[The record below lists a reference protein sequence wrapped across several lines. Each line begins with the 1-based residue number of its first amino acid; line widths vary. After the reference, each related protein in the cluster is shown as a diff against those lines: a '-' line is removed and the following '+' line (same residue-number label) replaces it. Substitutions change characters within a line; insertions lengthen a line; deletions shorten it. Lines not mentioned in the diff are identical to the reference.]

1 MIALLERVKRLRPPS
16 IPPNPGGEI
25 SPPSVPRPPS
35 PKVGGGGGSPGARL
49 LGLNLGPLSSW
60 LFGISRGHSVGVP
73 NLLGFVAPHPQQVG
87 DSGPLVTP
95 TPTGRGLLSVDQRGA
110 TLVTYVLVLPLLILL
125 VFGSFAVWRIMAI
138 RQTLFLG
145 TYKAAWEL
153 SQQAREL
160 SLDDPDEWWRIADS
174 TIREEVE
181 GRGGKG
187 GNRLI
192 DSGFTLDVAVTLP
205 VELACPSSAPR
216 LIDDILFTVK
226 ATLSL
231 PAPIR
236 IPFLD
241 PKPITLTER
250 HTSFVKCPRGWD
262 PPPEE
267 HIY

>member
-1 MIALLERVKRLRPPS
+1 MIALLEWVKRLRPS
-16 IPPNPGGEI
+16 SVPPNPGGE
-25 SPPSVPRPPS
+25 V
-35 PKVGGGGGSPGARL
+35 GSPRARP
-49 LGLNLGPLSSW
+49 LGLRL
-60 LFGISRGHSVGVP
+60 
-73 NLLGFVAPHPQQVG
+73 
-87 DSGPLVTP
+87 
-95 TPTGRGLLSVDQRGA
+95 GLLSADQRGA
-110 TLVTYVLVLPLLILL
+110 TLVTYVLVFPLLILL
-125 VFGSFAVWRIMAI
+125 IFGSFAVWRIMAI

-160 SLDDPDEWWRIADS
+160 PLDDPNEWWEIADS

-187 GNRLI
+187 GNPLI
-192 DSGFTLDVAVTLP
+192 ESGYTLNVVVTLP
-205 VELACPSSAPR
+205 NILACPPVHDSRP
-216 LIDDILFTVK
+216 ITDILFTVE

-231 PAPIR
+231 PAPVR

-241 PKPITLTER
+241 PEPITLTER

-262 PPPEE
+262 PPEEE

>member
-16 IPPNPGGEI
+16 IPPNPGGEV
-25 SPPSVPRPPS
+25 SPPSVPLS
-35 PKVGGGGGSPGARL
+35 PQSPQPFDLAQGRL
-49 LGLNLGPLSSW
+49 WGEG
-60 LFGISRGHSVGVP
+60 
-73 NLLGFVAPHPQQVG
+73 
-87 DSGPLVTP
+87 
-95 TPTGRGLLSVDQRGA
+95 GRGMDQRGA

-125 VFGSFAVWRIMAI
+125 IFGSFAVWRIMAI

-153 SQQAREL
+153 SQQARDLPFDE
-160 SLDDPDEWWRIADS
+160 DEWWGFADPI
-174 TIREEVE
+174 IRTEVE
-181 GRGGKG
+181 G
-187 GNRLI
+187 NHLI

-216 LIDDILFTVK
+216 LIDDILFTVE

-241 PKPITLTER
+241 PEPITLIEQ
-250 HTSFVKCPRGWD
+250 HTNFVKCPRGWD
-262 PPPEE
+262 PPEE
-267 HIY
+267 GHIY

>member
-1 MIALLERVKRLRPPS
+1 MIALLDRVKRLRPPS
-16 IPPNPGGEI
+16 VPPNPGGE
-25 SPPSVPRPPS
+25 V
-35 PKVGGGGGSPGARL
+35 GSPGARP
-49 LGLNLGPLSSW
+49 LGLSFGPSSRLRRTQSSRSGGASGRGPLS
-60 LFGISRGHSVGVP
+60 
-73 NLLGFVAPHPQQVG
+73 
-87 DSGPLVTP
+87 T
-95 TPTGRGLLSVDQRGA
+95 DQWGA

-125 VFGSFAVWRIMAI
+125 IFGSFAVWRIMAI

-153 SQQAREL
+153 SQQARDLPFDE
-160 SLDDPDEWWRIADS
+160 DEWWGFADPI
-174 TIREEVE
+174 IRTEVE
-181 GRGGKG
+181 G
-187 GNRLI
+187 NHLI

-216 LIDDILFTVK
+216 LIDDILFTVE

-231 PAPIR
+231 PTPIR

-241 PKPITLTER
+241 PEPITLTEQ
-250 HTSFVKCPRGWD
+250 HTNFVKCPRGWD